1 MAEDISRKTVL
12 VLVVLTLVV
21 SVLSLFAVI
30 DSAANNGAYA
40 ETQIQSTTNTATG
53 KVYLSVEQPAKPVL
67 ATGQVTLR
75 VKN

>member
-30 DSAANNGAYA
+30 DTVSNREVYA
-40 ETQIQSTTNTATG
+40 TQVQPVSNTATG
-53 KVYLSVEQPAKPVL
+53 KVYLSVEQPAKPVIV
-67 ATGQVTLR
+67 TGQVTLS